1 MCPRCALRLMPI
13 TAEECFEGHARPED
27 SARYTV
33 WVCPVDYVLV
43 IPPDMNAADVLVAK

>member
-13 TAEECFEGHARPED
+13 TAEECFEGHAGGR
-27 SARYTV
+27 SRAIYGV
-33 WVCPVDYVLV
+33 GLSVDYVLV